1 MKKFVTVK
9 YQIDSD
15 KIKCPFTVV
24 MVSDLHNVVFGE
36 KNSQLLKKIGEIA
49 PDFLV
54 IAGDLVL
61 GKPEASLK
69 EPEEFLKQALKIAP
83 VFYAPGNHEQRM
95 KLYPQTY
102 GKAYIGYEKRIQRMG
117 VKLLE
122 NRTEIIQIKGQ
133 DVAVTG
139 LELPYEYYLK
149 RKQKTLEK
157 RELTRLLGKPKKDC
171 FQILLA
177 HTPKYGKTYLE
188 WGGDLIFSGHYHGG
202 MVRLPFFGGVVSPDL
217 RLFPRFSHGKFTQE
231 DRHFIVGA
239 GLGEHTIPLRIF
251 NPRELVVVCC
261 APKDGQEKGKT
272 K

>member
-1 MKKFVTVK
+1 PTLRSSDLVTVK

-95 KLYPQTY
+95 KLYRQTY
-102 GKAYIGYEKRIQRMG
+102 GTAYLGYEKRIRRMG
-117 VKLLE
+117 VKLME
-122 NRTEIIQIKGQ
+122 NRREIIQIKGQ

-188 WGGDLIFSGHYHGG
+188 WGGDLIFSG
-202 MVRLPFFGGVVSPDL
+202 
-217 RLFPRFSHGKFTQE
+217 
-231 DRHFIVGA
+231 
-239 GLGEHTIPLRIF
+239 
-251 NPRELVVVCC
+251 
-261 APKDGQEKGKT
+261 
-272 K
+272 